1 MKIKLTKSMLK
12 SYIDEFIEDEVMDE
26 KAAATYNKYR
36 KVVNDFVDFFDKE
49 DVAKADLISYKK
61 KIVENFSTK
70 TVNNYI
76 IIINK
81 FVKYVELNEKGEYN
95 STKAK
100 TYVSDY
106 RLKVIKEQEKTSIE
120 NVIKPEEFKRMLSK
134 AKKTGNMETY
144 MIMKIF
150 GYTGIRVSE
159 LKYYTV
165 ENIKESKSK
174 KYVTVF
180 NKGKERSVPMRG
192 DLRREL
198 LAYAKDKKIESGT
211 LFPSEKKE

>member
-1 MKIKLTKSMLK
+1 MLK

-106 RLKVIKEQEKTSIE
+106 RLKVI
-120 NVIKPEEFKRMLSK
+120 
-134 AKKTGNMETY
+134 
-144 MIMKIF
+144 
-150 GYTGIRVSE
+150 
-159 LKYYTV
+159 
-165 ENIKESKSK
+165 
-174 KYVTVF
+174 
-180 NKGKERSVPMRG
+180 
-192 DLRREL
+192 
-198 LAYAKDKKIESGT
+198 
-211 LFPSEKKE
+211 

>member
-49 DVAKADLISYKK
+49 DVAKSDLIAYKK

-165 ENIKESKSK
+165 ENIKESKS
-174 KYVTVF
+174 
-180 NKGKERSVPMRG
+180 
-192 DLRREL
+192 
-198 LAYAKDKKIESGT
+198 
-211 LFPSEKKE
+211 

>member
-1 MKIKLTKSMLK
+1 MLK

-49 DVAKADLISYKK
+49 DVAKSDLIAYKK

-100 TYVSDY
+100 TYLNVCY
-106 RLKVIKEQEKTSIE
+106 QRLKRLEIWKLT
-120 NVIKPEEFKRMLSK
+120 
-134 AKKTGNMETY
+134 
-144 MIMKIF
+144 
-150 GYTGIRVSE
+150 
-159 LKYYTV
+159 
-165 ENIKESKSK
+165 
-174 KYVTVF
+174 
-180 NKGKERSVPMRG
+180 
-192 DLRREL
+192 
-198 LAYAKDKKIESGT
+198 
-211 LFPSEKKE
+211 